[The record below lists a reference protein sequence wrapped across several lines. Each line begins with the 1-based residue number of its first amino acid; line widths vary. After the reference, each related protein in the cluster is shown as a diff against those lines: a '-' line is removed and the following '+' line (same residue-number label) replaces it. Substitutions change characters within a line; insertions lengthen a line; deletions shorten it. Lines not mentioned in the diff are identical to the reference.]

1 MEEMSTPGIGVMA
14 HGVDQMLAEKRSA
27 TSYRREKSLMNKQN
41 AMNLSNAMT
50 MPSIQAH
57 GLRMAGFNSAMV
69 NGSGTQAAPTV
80 SKGSADMAQT
90 FPLDVGGISQ
100 LALLAAQ
107 KENVEA
113 NTEKVNEEKRGIE
126 QRNDITDVAND
137 ASAQSYIETIDREIS
152 DLNTELRKLD
162 EDSDKY
168 QEISD
173 RIKTLEDSKAKV
185 QDPNFRGALGLAE
198 GLKSGAEGSKARF
211 DAIISYLNGSR
222 DAAVARKQL
231 GNGTVDALARM
242 PVLQKRK
249 LAQDIEHVK
258 QLIAESESK
267 EELNDKQVEKLTA
280 EIESI
285 GNQILL
291 ARLNDEN
298 FLRTMAKEAETQE
311 ERKAWEG
318 RLDNLTD
325 TEFRKLKYDVGA
337 GVIKGVATGGAL
349 GGVGSLANKVL
360 NGSNAKSLKGN
371 IDYQQQKDKIDAQKY
386 RTEHG
391 TYHGTRNP
399 DGSVSIGFPR
409 SDDRSADQQI
419 GDSHWKF

>member
-1 MEEMSTPGIGVMA
+1 MDEEIGTPGIGVMA

-57 GLRMAGFNSAMV
+57 GLRMAGFNPAMV

-100 LALLAAQ
+100 LALLEAQ
-107 KENVEA
+107 KANVEA

-137 ASAQSYIETIDREIS
+137 AAAQSYIETIDREIS

-298 FLRTMAKEAETQE
+298 FLRTMAKEAETPE

-386 RTEHG
+386 RDSNAPAR
-391 TYHGTRNP
+391 RNP
-399 DGSVSIGFPR
+399 DGSWGFPQ

>member
-27 TSYRREKSLMNKQN
+27 TSYQREKSLMNKQN

-57 GLRMAGFNSAMV
+57 GLRMAGFNPAMV
-69 NGSGTQAAPTV
+69 NGAGTQAAPTV
-80 SKGSADMAQT
+80 TKGSADMAQT

-113 NTEKVNEEKRGIE
+113 NTQKVNEEKRGIE

-137 ASAQSYIETIDREIS
+137 AAAQSYIENIDREIS
-152 DLNTELRKLD
+152 DLNGALRNLD
-162 EDSDKY
+162 EDSDRY
-168 QEISD
+168 QEIAD
-173 RIKTLEDSKAKV
+173 RIQVLEDSKAKV
-185 QDPNFRGALGLAE
+185 QDPNFRGALGLAQ

-211 DAIISYLNGSR
+211 DAIIGYLNGSR

-231 GNGTVDALARM
+231 GNGTVDALASM
-242 PVLQKRK
+242 PKLTRDK
-249 LAQDIEHVK
+249 LAEDITHVK

-267 EELNDKQVEKLTA
+267 EALNDEQVLKLQT
-280 EIESI
+280 EIEQI
-285 GNQILL
+285 GDIILR
-291 ARLNDEN
+291 ARLSDEN
-298 FLRTMAKEAETQE
+298 FLRTMAKEASTDE
-311 ERKAWEG
+311 ERKAWQG

-337 GVIKGVATGGAL
+337 GVIKGAVTGGAI
-349 GGVGSLANKVL
+349 GSAGSLANKIL
-360 NGSNAKSLKGN
+360 GGNGRSPTDKGS
-371 IDYQQQKDKIDAQKY
+371 YQAQKDRIDAEKY

-391 TYHGTRNP
+391 TYHGRRMP
-399 DGSVSIGFPR
+399 DGSVRMEFPR

-419 GDSHWKF
+419 GDSYWRF